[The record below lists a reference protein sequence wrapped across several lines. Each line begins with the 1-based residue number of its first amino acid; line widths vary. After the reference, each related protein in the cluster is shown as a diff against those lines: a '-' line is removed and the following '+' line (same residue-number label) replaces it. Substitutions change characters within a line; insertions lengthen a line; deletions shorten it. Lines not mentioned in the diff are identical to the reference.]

1 MQCYSKSAADSQS
14 HFAFKS
20 DLIPVSLV
28 LVCLPAL
35 CIIRFNTELHPK
47 LATLYKADSSQQ
59 LLQSAPKVDM
69 APIYLKPHPET
80 ENGVV
85 EANGGG
91 GGGGGVPRRKYS
103 SVDGITRSQQ
113 QIRCVA
119 LVQLKGGS

>member
-1 MQCYSKSAADSQS
+1 
-14 HFAFKS
+14 
-20 DLIPVSLV
+20 
-28 LVCLPAL
+28 
-35 CIIRFNTELHPK
+35 
-47 LATLYKADSSQQ
+47 
-59 LLQSAPKVDM
+59 M

-85 EANGGG
+85 EATGG

-119 LVQLKGGS
+119 LYMYTYRDRLKGGPWVA